1 MVIYE
6 PTVNALVVIK
16 LKVKAIGED
25 TMLISDVIV
34 TLLSKLA
41 VGVNDMEP
49 LAILKPDLLTII
61 LTDLGEVS
69 IKKLTKKL
77 DKEILL
83 FDDIYVSPEKRLF
96 IVIFCCKVEL
106 PFDNDLDVNLLSL

>member
-1 MVIYE
+1 MIYE
-6 PTVNALVVIK
+6 LMFNGLVVIK
-16 LKVKAIGED
+16 LNVKAIGED
-25 TMLISDVIV
+25 TMLISDVIL

-69 IKKLTKKL
+69 INKLTKKL
-77 DKEILL
+77 DKEILIL
-83 FDDIYVSPEKRLF
+83 DDIYESPEERLF
-96 IVIFCCKVEL
+96 IVIFCCKLEV

>member
-6 PTVNALVVIK
+6 PKGNALVVIK

-25 TMLISDVIV
+25 TMLMSDVIV

-41 VGVNDMEP
+41 LGVKDMEP
-49 LAILKPDLLTII
+49 LSILKPDLLTII
-61 LTDLGEVS
+61 LTDLGELS

-77 DKEILL
+77 DIEILIL
-83 FDDIYVSPEKRLF
+83 VDIYESPEERLF
-96 IVIFCCKVEL
+96 IVILCCKVEL